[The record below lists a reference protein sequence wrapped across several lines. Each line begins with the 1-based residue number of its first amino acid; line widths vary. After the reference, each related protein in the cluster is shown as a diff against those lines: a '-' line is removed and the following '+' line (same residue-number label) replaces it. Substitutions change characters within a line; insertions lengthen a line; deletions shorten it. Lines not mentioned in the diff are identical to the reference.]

1 MWDWIG
7 QVEKLKKQ
15 SKPAV
20 LVTVAGVEGSAPREI
35 GAKMVVLEDGTF
47 FGTIG
52 GGNLEFLVIDE
63 AKKLLAQGKSAKVKF
78 PLGAKTGQCC
88 GGIVEI
94 LFESLNTGPQLYVF
108 GAGHVGQAI
117 ARVLSGSIFTTH
129 VIDEREEWIAQ
140 LPPEVIAHM
149 TDPEIFI
156 NQTQFN
162 PQRSFC
168 VILTH
173 RHDLDETLLN
183 LLLKKE
189 VHYLGLIGSESKW
202 HRFQQRFLAK
212 GVPQE
217 RLNSVKCPIGI
228 GNFGKA
234 PSEIAISFAA
244 ELLQLFYSKVDH
256 EVKE

>member
-1 MWDWIG
+1 MWDWVG

-15 SKPAV
+15 SKPLS
-20 LVTVAGVEGSAPREI
+20 LVTVAAVEGSAPREV
-35 GAKMVVLEDGTF
+35 GAKMMVLEDGTF

-52 GGNLEFLVIDE
+52 GGNLELLVIEE
-63 AKKLLAQGKSAKVKF
+63 AKKLLSEGRSEKVRF

-94 LFESLNTGPQLYVF
+94 LFESLNTGPKLYVF

-117 ARVLSGSIFTTH
+117 ARTLTGSAFTVH
-129 VIDEREEWIAQ
+129 VIDEREEWITQ
-140 LPPEVIAHM
+140 LPNDVIPHLI
-149 TDPEIFI
+149 DPEIFI
-156 NQTQFN
+156 SQTQFD
-162 PQRSFC
+162 PKKSYC

-183 LLLKKE
+183 LLLKRE

-202 HRFQQRFLAK
+202 QRFQQRLLAK
-212 GVPQE
+212 GVTQE
-217 RLNSVKCPIGI
+217 KLDFVKCPIGI

-234 PSEIAISFAA
+234 PSEIAISFGA
-244 ELLQLFYSKVDH
+244 ELLQLVYCKSNH
-256 EVKE
+256 ETKK